1 MKPSP
6 IRDLARHYAAG
17 ELSFDEYRA
26 RRRKLVDGITS
37 GLLNLEYGE
46 LSPAGHKRSYILWT
60 SATVL
65 LAVSVAIGALAW
77 KQHTLTSVPQNTA
90 RQSAPDTGPALL
102 HAFIS
107 GNDWSDASLR
117 QFLQHWKAL
126 SPSEQKAA
134 YNSYLFPRL
143 TAQLR
148 EQIASQ
154 KAVVDLDAG
163 SQSQT
168 DRASAHLAH
177 LQQLASLL
185 GVKIQN

>member
-6 IRDLARHYAAG
+6 IRELARHYASG

-26 RRRKLVDGITS
+26 RRRKLVDGIAS

-46 LSPAGHKRSYILWT
+46 LSSAGRKRPYLLWS
-60 SATVL
+60 SAAML
-65 LAVSVAIGALAW
+65 LAISLAIGALAW
-77 KQHTLTSVPQNTA
+77 KRHSRATITQNTV
-90 RQSAPDTGPALL
+90 RQTIPDSGPALL
-102 HAFIS
+102 HAFMS
-107 GNDWSDASLR
+107 GNDWSDASLL
-117 QFLQHWKAL
+117 QFLQRWKAL
-126 SPSEQKAA
+126 SPSEQEAA

-163 SQSQT
+163 DLNQT
-168 DRASAHLAH
+168 DQAATHLAH
-177 LQQLASLL
+177 LQQLATLL
-185 GVKIQN
+185 GMKTQN